1 MFRRTMAVF
10 TREGDGRWRRDDE
23 VHDNVLVA
31 AARLPQLLARHGVD
45 ATIGSSFG
53 DETLPDGLVTVI
65 GTRR

>member
-1 MFRRTMAVF
+1 MFRRTMAIF

-31 AARLPQLLARHGVD
+31 TARLPQLLARHGID

-65 GTRR
+65 GTRG